1 MKSTRKSALTL
12 LSVLI
17 LTAMLASNLLASAAI
32 MFVETQFTYGQPDTA
47 WLKDLIIKEDVLT
60 VQGLSERVKLIAQ
73 PDYPYSET
81 PESFAQVVGYYLK
94 FYELDPG
101 SQEAA
106 YLYIMEQLNKFSAAT
121 ELNVSDEYIKF
132 WLQSSGIKYP
142 ENGLKDNTTLILA
155 RTLYAAMS
163 RSNLGVSSFPKGT
176 SLESAAI
183 QIIAKVF
190 GMDIS
195 LLSQWLDD
203 VSVDNLESY
212 IIATSKI
219 ALYTMG
225 YDVSKS
231 TPKEEVYRLMAVM
244 TIEKQGISIDA
255 KNASFEEIKIKYL
268 AAMLGRQFGVALD
281 PAELQKAIANDRVPL
296 YILQVMGKTANLT
309 IRSDSN
315 YADAF
320 IAVAQNTHFFDLDE
334 NEFYCD
340 IYNYKGQLKYKR
352 SSVWINPAA
361 LYKDGQG
368 TKVVITANGAPIKD
382 NYYSE
387 VPIDPNQK
395 EQVIQI
401 KVTYTKDGQT
411 NSKTYNITIIN
422 GTQLPPTSGSGKGDN
437 QTIDDIIENLIPKTE
452 DVTEALDSLLGNLPG
467 RIKDIS
473 SLLVPDFSF
482 SDISFDSISGFFS
495 DFFNAGSQVL
505 KGSVLGGIG
514 GLDLLRAEKLPGF
527 GALKDSKLF
536 STVSQEAA
544 NLLELS
550 FLPDSED
557 SKSGSPVLHNAPD
570 IVDVGY
576 YEYKEP
582 EEITQPAVA
591 VNVVPYQPV
600 ESLASPPKG
609 YEYVTDANGY
619 AVGLAVSNGGRI
631 VFENDGS
638 ASFIKKNMVYI
649 LLPITAAAAVVVT
662 VLAKKKQKVEII
674 PEEILNFEE

>member
-32 MFVETQFTYGQPDTA
+32 MFVETQFTYDQPDTA

-231 TPKEEVYRLMAVM
+231 TPKEEVYRLLAVM
-244 TIEKQGISIDA
+244 TIEKQGI
-255 KNASFEEIKIKYL
+255 
-268 AAMLGRQFGVALD
+268 
-281 PAELQKAIANDRVPL
+281 
-296 YILQVMGKTANLT
+296 
-309 IRSDSN
+309 
-315 YADAF
+315 
-320 IAVAQNTHFFDLDE
+320 
-334 NEFYCD
+334 
-340 IYNYKGQLKYKR
+340 
-352 SSVWINPAA
+352 
-361 LYKDGQG
+361 
-368 TKVVITANGAPIKD
+368 
-382 NYYSE
+382 
-387 VPIDPNQK
+387 
-395 EQVIQI
+395 
-401 KVTYTKDGQT
+401 
-411 NSKTYNITIIN
+411 
-422 GTQLPPTSGSGKGDN
+422 
-437 QTIDDIIENLIPKTE
+437 
-452 DVTEALDSLLGNLPG
+452 
-467 RIKDIS
+467 
-473 SLLVPDFSF
+473 
-482 SDISFDSISGFFS
+482 
-495 DFFNAGSQVL
+495 
-505 KGSVLGGIG
+505 
-514 GLDLLRAEKLPGF
+514 
-527 GALKDSKLF
+527 
-536 STVSQEAA
+536 
-544 NLLELS
+544 
-550 FLPDSED
+550 
-557 SKSGSPVLHNAPD
+557 
-570 IVDVGY
+570 
-576 YEYKEP
+576 
-582 EEITQPAVA
+582 
-591 VNVVPYQPV
+591 
-600 ESLASPPKG
+600 
-609 YEYVTDANGY
+609 
-619 AVGLAVSNGGRI
+619 
-631 VFENDGS
+631 
-638 ASFIKKNMVYI
+638 
-649 LLPITAAAAVVVT
+649 
-662 VLAKKKQKVEII
+662 
-674 PEEILNFEE
+674 